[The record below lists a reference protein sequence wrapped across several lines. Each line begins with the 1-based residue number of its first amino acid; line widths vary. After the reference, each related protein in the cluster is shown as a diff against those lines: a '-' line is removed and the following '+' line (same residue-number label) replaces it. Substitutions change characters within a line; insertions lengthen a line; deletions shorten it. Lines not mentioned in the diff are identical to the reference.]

1 MAWKLKKIGGKWN
14 CVNTET
20 RQSAGPSDSLA
31 MAKEHLR
38 TLNSDSPTAASEP
51 AGSDVVYCGAPVKA
65 KGTSEGVSKSW
76 EARRKN
82 SFPSRELK
90 VGDKIKLYSKQYE
103 THSGD
108 QKVKGVSEHGFK
120 AGESSILHSDVDEGH
135 FAVEKTV
142 EGLKASDP
150 MTPKLTDIVKASDES
165 QISLDDL
172 RQQVRALAAE
182 DSRFVTAS
190 GEMALPSGQP
200 YCDNILL
207 KDGAF
212 SAILCCGDS
221 KMWEVGFE
229 VSAGEVTELLDDAKP
244 VKVQRHYVAAS
255 EPFKFNGKNVISA
268 TGAIVPVEV
277 EEFELV
283 YCKDAGNQLPAEK
296 KWEFGKPV
304 EFMWAPGGKT
314 QITAGCAGR
323 SLRLWVIGDA
333 KGASDV
339 QNSFAT
345 AVAASPRRLPYG
357 CIEHQEKERAFEP
370 KQFAWKESPE
380 PGIYCSAIPTKLGE
394 SNVNGRMQ
402 TSFSPCFR
410 HDARF
415 STAKCTDCDKGATEC
430 ECDGTL
436 EFPNGVRGSESNPA
450 HIVGVFEKSV
460 GSLTNW
466 PAFKDILPVTAKEP
480 DTTTRATGTS
490 EGVSK
495 SWETRKKENPNFGL
509 AKGSIFGLSERAY
522 TMSTQAAITNK
533 HEDHIE
539 AGKAHFEM
547 KKAHDAEALE
557 KRKAGNESAAK
568 EHDRIAHAHNTEL
581 DRHIKLAKKS
591 PDAPD
596 WAKATDAV
604 LIQGMTSEPV
614 KPTLE
619 TIYAKHAGEVVT
631 AGAPAGNKNA
641 AGAHEMSR
649 MADISSAR
657 ANESGSFSDHV
668 EATVAHHDAFQAHMN
683 AAEKDTGG
691 GATHYK
697 KAGIHAAK
705 SDFHAGKAEEVRKF
719 GRKLTPDQAAALKE
733 HSKASE
739 PTAGTATGKK
749 PTLETIFA
757 KRPKLTLETIYARG
771 VNGQPAGRN

>member
-1 MAWKLKKIGGKWN
+1 LSGGK
-14 CVNTET
+14 
-20 RQSAGPSDSLA
+20 
-31 MAKEHLR
+31 
-38 TLNSDSPTAASEP
+38 
-51 AGSDVVYCGAPVKA
+51 
-65 KGTSEGVSKSW
+65 
-76 EARRKN
+76 
-82 SFPSRELK
+82 
-90 VGDKIKLYSKQYE
+90 
-103 THSGD
+103 
-108 QKVKGVSEHGFK
+108 
-120 AGESSILHSDVDEGH
+120 
-135 FAVEKTV
+135 
-142 EGLKASDP
+142 
-150 MTPKLTDIVKASDES
+150 
-165 QISLDDL
+165 
-172 RQQVRALAAE
+172 
-182 DSRFVTAS
+182 
-190 GEMALPSGQP
+190 
-200 YCDNILL
+200 
-207 KDGAF
+207 F

-221 KMWEVGFE
+221 KLWEVGFE
-229 VSAGEVTELLDDAKP
+229 VSAGEVTELLDDAKE
-244 VKVQRHYVAAS
+244 VNRKTTYVAAS
-255 EPFKFNGKNVISA
+255 EPFKFNGENVLSA
-268 TGAIVPVEV
+268 AGAIVPVEV

-283 YCKDAGNQLPAEK
+283 YCKDAGSPLPSEK

-333 KGASDV
+333 KGANDV

-370 KQFAWKESPE
+370 KQFAWKDSPE

-430 ECDGTL
+430 ECNGTL

-614 KPTLE
+614 KPTSQ
-619 TIYAKHAGEVVT
+619 TIYAGVEIVSK
-631 AGAPAGNKNA
+631 
-641 AGAHEMSR
+641 SR
-649 MADISSAR
+649 KRIYD
-657 ANESGSFSDHV
+657 
-668 EATVAHHDAFQAHMN
+668 
-683 AAEKDTGG
+683 
-691 GATHYK
+691 
-697 KAGIHAAK
+697 GI
-705 SDFHAGKAEEVRKF
+705 V
-719 GRKLTPDQAAALKE
+719 
-733 HSKASE
+733 
-739 PTAGTATGKK
+739 
-749 PTLETIFA
+749 
-757 KRPKLTLETIYARG
+757 
-771 VNGQPAGRN
+771 VNGQPAGR